1 MDPSWAKWADDERVL
16 GYLLVGPVVLLLLG
30 LVAYRVGKKIQYDPK
45 TGTSPDTPEANVFMG
60 KQYREGW
67 SIDG

>member
-1 MDPSWAKWADDERVL
+1 
-16 GYLLVGPVVLLLLG
+16 
-30 LVAYRVGKKIQYDPK
+30 VGKKIQYDPK